1 MVESLSQLTSVE
13 YQVDKLIRGD
23 KETIHENANKDSS
36 MFSTRRDLIAG
47 QVSKAKGLQMYPI
60 EVQEAH
66 QGGLIHLHD
75 LDYQPFTS
83 YTNCCLIDMKFLFD
97 NGFNMGGAEID
108 KPKSIQTAVAQMVQ
122 VIANVASSQLGG
134 CSIQSI
140 DILLA
145 EYAEMNYKK
154 HLDKAEVYKI
164 PDVENYA
171 LQETKKDIY
180 DAMQSIEYECNTL
193 FTSNGQSPFITIG
206 FGLGESWFEREIQKA
221 MLKVRIN
228 GLGKSKKT
236 AIFPKQIFAIK
247 DGLNRKEGDP
257 NYDIKQLALE
267 CSSKRMYPD
276 ILNYDKIIELTGS
289 FKFPMGK

>member
-47 QVSKAKGLQMYPI
+47 QVSKAKGLQMYPK

-66 QGGLIHLHD
+66 VDGYIHLHD
-75 LDYQPFTS
+75 LDYQPFTE
-83 YTNCCLIDMKFLFD
+83 YTNCCLIDMKHLFD
-97 NGFNMGGAEID
+97 NGFKMGGAEID

-145 EYAEMNYKK
+145 EYAEMNHEKY
-154 HLDKAEVYKI
+154 LSKAKI
-164 PDVENYA
+164 
-171 LQETKKDIY
+171 
-180 DAMQSIEYECNTL
+180 
-193 FTSNGQSPFITIG
+193 
-206 FGLGESWFEREIQKA
+206 
-221 MLKVRIN
+221 
-228 GLGKSKKT
+228 
-236 AIFPKQIFAIK
+236 
-247 DGLNRKEGDP
+247 
-257 NYDIKQLALE
+257 
-267 CSSKRMYPD
+267 
-276 ILNYDKIIELTGS
+276 
-289 FKFPMGK
+289 